1 MRRLIVDASPTV
13 PVCLMWHTYSNLSI
27 RGKKFAKRANWSVL
41 SPRTTPKNEAGRLV
55 CNHKPTLDRQPYS
68 ERMKI
73 VPNHNSAVERGETP
87 HTINPNQEK
96 TLKASRCISVAYRRR
111 AESLINDRSI
121 DAGTRAVIRYALETN
136 DPWLAELVRR
146 ACAGESLFDTA
157 DLSHIATSKA
167 HEKLPTEEKVEALT
181 EIICRSGDDP
191 ATRSAALLVL
201 IAMVESSRTQEYL
214 RQSPS
219 KLRSLGAGN

>member
-1 MRRLIVDASPTV
+1 
-13 PVCLMWHTYSNLSI
+13 
-27 RGKKFAKRANWSVL
+27 
-41 SPRTTPKNEAGRLV
+41 
-55 CNHKPTLDRQPYS
+55 
-68 ERMKI
+68 MKI

-146 ACAGESLFDTA
+146 AYAGESLFDNSGPFAHSHKQITRGTA
-157 DLSHIATSKA
+157 DARKA
-167 HEKLPTEEKVEALT
+167 
-181 EIICRSGDDP
+181 
-191 ATRSAALLVL
+191 
-201 IAMVESSRTQEYL
+201 
-214 RQSPS
+214 
-219 KLRSLGAGN
+219 

>member
-1 MRRLIVDASPTV
+1 M
-13 PVCLMWHTYSNLSI
+13 
-27 RGKKFAKRANWSVL
+27 
-41 SPRTTPKNEAGRLV
+41 
-55 CNHKPTLDRQPYS
+55 
-68 ERMKI
+68 
-73 VPNHNSAVERGETP
+73 PNHNSAVERGETP

-96 TLKASRCISVAYRRR
+96 
-111 AESLINDRSI
+111 
-121 DAGTRAVIRYALETN
+121 
-136 DPWLAELVRR
+136 
-146 ACAGESLFDTA
+146 SLFDTA
-157 DLSHIATSKA
+157 DLSHIATSKS

-201 IAMVESSRTQEYL
+201 IAMVESSRTQECL